1 MNEKKMQREGP
12 LVAPAACLRAY
23 SVRDWKGAR
32 SALRGKRSGT
42 GNGGGGRNPG
52 KPDGERS
59 EPARPWFWFVVIVI
73 LRAILYNGFMET
85 RNIFENLSCIDH
97 RYSLSEADAFV
108 GLSKYISEEASIRSC
123 AKCEAALVKAH
134 LKIRGELDDATAKKL
149 DDVAAAIDPQEVY
162 AEEEKTK
169 HNIRALVNV
178 MKTKVDSK
186 IGPLI
191 HLGATS
197 VDILDTALSCRMRD
211 VTHNVVLPELKKLE
225 NYLCDIAERECAT
238 PQVGRTHGQHAVPIT
253 FGWSIAEFV
262 SRLGKSILRIEELS
276 NQLVGKLAGPVGSY
290 NGPSM
295 IVKDPEALEKTYVE
309 FLGLH
314 PSEYSNQ
321 LVEPEYV
328 LRLLLEMNVAFG
340 IIANLADDLR
350 NLQRS
355 EIGEVFEY
363 FASTQVGSSTMPQ
376 KRNPWNSEHVKSL
389 WKAMCPRVI
398 TFYMDQISE
407 HQRDLTNSAS
417 QRFIADYVSGF
428 TMAVARMN
436 SVVKGLQADR
446 ENMAKNL
453 ENAGGKVKGGVLAEP
468 AYILLGEAGVND
480 GHEVIRKITLEAEQ
494 SGKTFFEV
502 LKTHKEAFE
511 KITAQLE
518 KLGVA
523 DPANFFEHPS
533 NYCGLAAVK
542 SKRLALKYRELMK

>member
-1 MNEKKMQREGP
+1 
-12 LVAPAACLRAY
+12 
-23 SVRDWKGAR
+23 
-32 SALRGKRSGT
+32 
-42 GNGGGGRNPG
+42 
-52 KPDGERS
+52 
-59 EPARPWFWFVVIVI
+59 
-73 LRAILYNGFMET
+73 MET
-85 RNIFENLSCIDH
+85 RNIFENISCIDH
-97 RYSLSEADAFV
+97 RYSLSEAKAFE
-108 GLSKYISEEASIRSC
+108 GLSKYISEEASVQSF

-134 LKIRGELDDATAKKL
+134 LKVRGQLDDKK
-149 DDVAAAIDPQEVY
+149 AAALDQAAANIDPEEVY
-162 AEEEKTK
+162 KEEEKTK

-178 MKTKVDSK
+178 LKTKVPADL
-186 IGPLI
+186 GPLV

-211 VTHNVVLPELKKLE
+211 VTQKVVLPELKELE
-225 NYLCDIAERECAT
+225 KNLCAIAEREADT

-253 FGWSIAEFV
+253 FGWSVAEFV

-276 NQLVGKLAGPVGSY
+276 KQLKGKLAGPVGSY

-295 IVKDPEALEKTYVE
+295 IVQDPEELEKTYLG
-309 FLGLH
+309 FLGLE

-321 LVEPEYV
+321 LVEPEYL

-417 QRFIADYVSGF
+417 QRFIADYVAGF

-436 SVVKGLQADR
+436 SVVSGLQADR
-446 ENMAKNL
+446 ESMKRNL
-453 ENAGGKVKGGVLAEP
+453 DNAGGKVKGGVLAEP

-480 GHEVIRKITLEAEQ
+480 GHEVIRKITLECEQ

-502 LKTHKEAFE
+502 LKTHTDAYA

-518 KLGVA
+518 KLGVE
-523 DPANFFEHPS
+523 DPKNFFANPERYH
-533 NYCGLAAVK
+533 GLAAKK
-542 SKRLALKYRELMK
+542 SKRLAQKYAELMK

>member
-1 MNEKKMQREGP
+1 
-12 LVAPAACLRAY
+12 
-23 SVRDWKGAR
+23 
-32 SALRGKRSGT
+32 
-42 GNGGGGRNPG
+42 
-52 KPDGERS
+52 
-59 EPARPWFWFVVIVI
+59 
-73 LRAILYNGFMET
+73 MET
-85 RNIFENLSCIDH
+85 RNIFENISCIDH
-97 RYSLSEADAFV
+97 RYSLSEAKAFE
-108 GLSKYISEEASIRSC
+108 GLSKYISEEASVQSF

-134 LKIRGELDDATAKKL
+134 LKVRGQLDDKK
-149 DDVAAAIDPQEVY
+149 AAALDQAAANIDPEEVY
-162 AEEEKTK
+162 KEEEKTK

-178 MKTKVDSK
+178 LKTKVPADL
-186 IGPLI
+186 GPLV

-211 VTHNVVLPELKKLE
+211 VTQNVVLPELKELE
-225 NYLCDIAERECAT
+225 KNLCAIAEREADT

-276 NQLVGKLAGPVGSY
+276 KQLKGKLAGPVGSY

-295 IVKDPEALEKTYVE
+295 IVQDPEELEKTYLG
-309 FLGLH
+309 FLGLE

-321 LVEPEYV
+321 LVEPEYL

-417 QRFIADYVSGF
+417 QRFIADYVAGF

-436 SVVKGLQADR
+436 SVVSGLQADR
-446 ENMAKNL
+446 ESMKRNL
-453 ENAGGKVKGGVLAEP
+453 DNAGGKVKGGVLAEP

-480 GHEVIRKITLEAEQ
+480 GHEVIRKITLECEQ
-494 SGKTFFEV
+494 RGKTFFEV
-502 LKTHKEAFE
+502 LKTHTEAYS

-518 KLGVA
+518 KLGVE
-523 DPANFFEHPS
+523 DPENFFANPERYH
-533 NYCGLAAVK
+533 GLAAKK
-542 SKRLALKYRELMK
+542 SKRLAQKYAELMK

>member
-1 MNEKKMQREGP
+1 
-12 LVAPAACLRAY
+12 
-23 SVRDWKGAR
+23 
-32 SALRGKRSGT
+32 
-42 GNGGGGRNPG
+42 
-52 KPDGERS
+52 
-59 EPARPWFWFVVIVI
+59 
-73 LRAILYNGFMET
+73 MET
-85 RNIFENLSCIDH
+85 RNIFFYFSCIDH
-97 RYSLSEADAFV
+97 RYSLSEAKAFE
-108 GLSKYISEEASIRSC
+108 GLSKYISEEASVQSF

-134 LKIRGELDDATAKKL
+134 LKVRGLLDDKK
-149 DDVAAAIDPQEVY
+149 AAALDQAAANIDPEEVY
-162 AEEEKTK
+162 KEEEKTK

-178 MKTKVDSK
+178 LKTKVPADL
-186 IGPLI
+186 GPLV

-211 VTHNVVLPELKKLE
+211 VTQNVVLPELKELE
-225 NYLCDIAERECAT
+225 KNLCAIAEREADT

-276 NQLVGKLAGPVGSY
+276 KQLKGKLAGPVGSY

-295 IVKDPEALEKTYVE
+295 IVQDPEELEKTYLG
-309 FLGLH
+309 FLGLE

-321 LVEPEYV
+321 LVEPEYL

-417 QRFIADYVSGF
+417 QRFIADYVAGF

-436 SVVKGLQADR
+436 SVVSGLQADR
-446 ENMAKNL
+446 ESMKRNL
-453 ENAGGKVKGGVLAEP
+453 DNAGGKVKGGVLAEP

-480 GHEVIRKITLEAEQ
+480 GHEVIRKITLECEQ

-502 LKTHKEAFE
+502 LKTHTDAYA

-518 KLGVA
+518 KLGVE
-523 DPANFFEHPS
+523 DPQNFFANPERYH
-533 NYCGLAAVK
+533 GLAAKK
-542 SKRLALKYRELMK
+542 SKRLAQKYAELMK